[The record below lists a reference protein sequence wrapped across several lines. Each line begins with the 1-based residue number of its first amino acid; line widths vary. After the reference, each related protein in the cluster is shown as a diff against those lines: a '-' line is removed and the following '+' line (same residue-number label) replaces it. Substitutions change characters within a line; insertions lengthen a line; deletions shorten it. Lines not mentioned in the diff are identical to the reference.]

1 MSISKKLNILFTV
14 LGCIVLFIVFSNLTN
29 LSNIKSK
36 MNDALDVHVVQMT
49 LLEEI
54 RFHVMGQ
61 GLYSRAAILNPAGD
75 DLDTF
80 ITHRQ
85 DLDTDITAFSASD
98 LTPEL
103 QAIQQQLQD
112 ANNAFNETANQF
124 QQFVQQRQSAAAEKI
139 VNSALKETNVT
150 LLKLS
155 EEALILQQKE
165 IDVIKEESAKAIQ
178 ISFISSIVLFI
189 ISISLSIGAALYVSR
204 TVTRPLRH
212 IVSQTELI
220 AAGDLTI
227 PSINVTSQD
236 ELGQLAHAFNNMKE
250 HLYDLIT
257 RTQNATEELN
267 ASAQELSA
275 NTQEMTASAEE
286 SKSKID
292 ATAENA
298 QTAALVASESAIA
311 MEETAIAVQRIAKAT
326 YSLLHTSTNTSNA
339 AQSGIVSIE
348 QAKQQISMIS
358 DSTIALNDLVQK
370 LTEQSDEIGQMTKV
384 ITDITDQTNLLALNA
399 SIEAARAGEY
409 GKGFAVVADEVRKLA
424 EQSKN
429 SAQSITVLTHD
440 IQAHTASVE
449 HALNMSIHHVKDGV
463 DIMNVA
469 EQSFLRITG
478 SVQEMSKQIEDISS
492 SSEEVSAGAE
502 QVNASVKEIASL
514 AQEASG
520 HTNILASSVN
530 EQTIATAQVNDIAFQ
545 LAENAQSLEQEIKGF
560 KV

>member
-14 LGCIVLFIVFSNLTN
+14 LGCIVLFIVLSNLTN
-29 LSNIKSK
+29 ISNIKNK
-36 MNDALDVHVVQMT
+36 MNEALDVRVVQMT

-61 GLYSRAAILNPAGD
+61 GLYSRAAILNETTS

-80 ITHRQ
+80 ISHRQ
-85 DLDTDITAFSASD
+85 NLDENIAAFSQSNLTAD
-98 LTPEL
+98 LQTL
-103 QAIQQQLQD
+103 QQQLQ
-112 ANNAFNETANQF
+112 TANDSFNATADQF
-124 QQFVQQRQSAAAEKI
+124 QQLIQQRAFAEAKQI
-139 VNSALKETNVT
+139 VNTELIETNVT

-155 EEALILQQKE
+155 EEALIVQEKE
-165 IDVIKEESAKAIQ
+165 IELIKEQSATAIR

-189 ISISLSIGAALYVSR
+189 LSIALSIGAAIYVSR
-204 TVTRPLRH
+204 TVTKPLRH
-212 IVSQTELI
+212 VVSQTELI

-227 PSINVTSQD
+227 PAIEVASQD
-236 ELGQLAHAFNNMKE
+236 EIGQLASAFNNMKE

-275 NTQEMTASAEE
+275 NTEEMTASAEE
-286 SKSKID
+286 SRSNIE

-298 QTAALVASESAIA
+298 QAAAFVASESAIA
-311 MEETAIAVQRIAKAT
+311 MEETAIAVQRIAEAT
-326 YSLLHTSTNTSNA
+326 YALLHTSTNTSNA

-348 QAKQQISMIS
+348 QAKQQISMIN
-358 DSTIALNDLVQK
+358 DSTIALNELVQK
-370 LTEQSDEIGQMTKV
+370 LTEQSTEIGQMTKV

-429 SAQSITVLTHD
+429 SAQSITLLTHD
-440 IQAHTASVE
+440 IQLHTASVE
-449 HALNMSIHHVKDGV
+449 QALNTSIHHVKDGV
-463 DIMNVA
+463 DIMNAA
-469 EQSFLRITG
+469 EQSFLHITG
-478 SVQEMSKQIEDISS
+478 SVQKMSKQIEDISS

-520 HTNILASSVN
+520 HTNVLASSVK
-530 EQTIATAQVNDIAFQ
+530 EQTIATAQVNDIACQ
-545 LAENAQSLEQEIKGF
+545 LAENAQSLEQEIKEF